1 MRKEEEICNGKRKMG
16 EKNTKKNGKKKERN
30 LDSFDREVAVKHEKQ
45 KPLSNFSFSR
55 KTCFLI
61 CKA

>member
-1 MRKEEEICNGKRKMG
+1 MGKEKWGRRIPRKTE
-16 EKNTKKNGKKKERN
+16 KKKERN